1 MMAGGMCVLLASC
14 TNSPASMAEALRI
27 PAGNPGVR
35 GLRQTA
41 EFGTATGAETEGGDP
56 RNEGTT
62 DGGTPENLQI
72 NFPEILG

>member
-1 MMAGGMCVLLASC
+1 MYCLR
-14 TNSPASMAEALRI
+14 PARTPQRPWQKALRI

-62 DGGTPENLQI
+62 DSGTPENLQI